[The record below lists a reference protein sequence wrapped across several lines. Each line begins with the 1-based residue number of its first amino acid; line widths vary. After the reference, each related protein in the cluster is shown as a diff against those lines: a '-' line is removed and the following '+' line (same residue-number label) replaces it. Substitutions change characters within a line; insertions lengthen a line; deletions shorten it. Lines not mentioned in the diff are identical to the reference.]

1 MSILS
6 RLVGTK
12 FNDSKLVEVIEKAIA
27 ADPLVAD
34 ATSFTVTSSKG
45 VVKIVGV
52 VHRAQEKDRIEG
64 VMRSAVRHADLKV
77 ERIDNQIIVR

>member
-12 FNDSKLVEVIEKAIA
+12 YNDPKLVEVIEKAIA
-27 ADPLVAD
+27 ADPLIAD
-34 ATSFTVTSSKG
+34 AASFTVTSMKG
-45 VVKIVGV
+45 VVKLMGI

-64 VMRSAVRHADLKV
+64 VARSAVRSADLKL
-77 ERIDNQIIVR
+77 ERLDNQITVR